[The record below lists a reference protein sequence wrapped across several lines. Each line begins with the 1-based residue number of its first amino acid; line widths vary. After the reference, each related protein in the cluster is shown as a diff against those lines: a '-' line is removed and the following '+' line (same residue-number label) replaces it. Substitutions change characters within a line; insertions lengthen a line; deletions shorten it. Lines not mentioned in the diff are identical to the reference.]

1 MNTDNET
8 RVVLVASFDT
18 QLARML
24 WRVLSRHFDIVHTAT
39 DIEQAEQI
47 LQQHAVTNIVCDRS
61 FGTDQTSFELVSHWR
76 RCHPSIRRAVI
87 MTGVDYS
94 DVRIPEGVDAVLL
107 KSEPMQRLVEV
118 LRD

>member
-39 DIEQAEQI
+39 DIEPAETI
-47 LQQHAVTNIVCDRS
+47 LERHAVTHVVCDRS
-61 FGTDQTSFELVSHWR
+61 FETDQTSFELVSHWR
-76 RCHPSIRRAVI
+76 RRHPSIRRAVI
-87 MTGVDYS
+87 LTGVDYS
-94 DVRIPEGVDAVLL
+94 DVRIPEEVDAVLL
-107 KSEPMQRLVEV
+107 KTEPMMRLVEV
-118 LRD
+118 LGD